1 MLGILAIKPYK
12 ELARKDEK
20 KTIPETCGKFL
31 TGRWFA
37 RRARIYNKTFSQM
50 QIITVRIGSLLK
62 IDTPVTLFVYRQ
74 KLKTR
79 TVQVKKKLPKKQFA
93 IFLVAIATK
102 FAHKIT
108 RRY

>member
-1 MLGILAIKPYK
+1 M
-12 ELARKDEK
+12 RK
-20 KTIPETCGKFL
+20 KTIGKTCGKFL

-62 IDTPVTLFVYRQ
+62 IDTPVTLFMYRQ
-74 KLKTR
+74 KLNLKTNR
-79 TVQVKKKLPKKQFA
+79 SGEKKLPKKQFA
-93 IFLVAIATK
+93 IFLVVIATK